1 MVYPQSP
8 SPAGPQSLLLQQ
20 TVPPRWV
27 ARAEPNPEV
36 AEALARELELPAA
49 LCRLLAMRGFTQLES
64 AKRYLKPR
72 LQELHDPFQLAG
84 MDAAVARIQRAI
96 SNGEKIFVHGD
107 YDVDGICSVALYTRV
122 LRSLGAQVEAFVPHR
137 LTDGYDLGHAG
148 IRAAAECGA
157 TLILTGDC
165 GIVAFDA
172 IAAAT
177 AAGIDVIVTDHHTP
191 GAELPACCAVIN
203 PNRSDCRYPEK
214 GLAGVGVA
222 FKLCQALAKVYGLA
236 DDALW
241 YYLDLVAVATIAD
254 LAPLTGENRTLTRFG
269 LKVLKET
276 RNPGLAALLQT
287 AGLSGVGALAAG
299 QISHVLAPR
308 INAVGRMSEAA
319 RGVKL
324 LLASDEATAMPIAQ
338 SLEEE
343 NRTRQEVDRAT
354 LQQALEM
361 LDGDYDA
368 ERNRVIVLAAEGWHP
383 GVIGI
388 VASRVVEILHR
399 PTILI
404 ALEEGGAR
412 GRGSAR
418 SIPAF
423 HLYNALH
430 SCAHHLDRFGG
441 HKYAAGLEIRAE
453 RIPLLRAE
461 LEAYAAEVLTAD
473 DLVPELCYDLELTLA
488 EANADLLRLMRH
500 LGPHGVGNP
509 SPVFVARGVGVQGY
523 PKIVGDN
530 HLKLQLVQNG
540 TQLPAIGFRM
550 ANRINEVDVTRGT
563 IDVAFQLQLERW
575 NGTEYLQAKLLDLR
589 QSA

>member
-1 MVYPQSP
+1 M
-8 SPAGPQSLLLQQ
+8 LMQQ
-20 TVPPRWV
+20 TVSPRWV
-27 ARAEPNPEV
+27 ARAEPNPEI
-36 AEALARELELPAA
+36 AETLARELELPPA
-49 LCRLLAMRGFTQLES
+49 LCRLLALRGFTHTDS

-72 LQELHDPFQLAG
+72 LDELHDPFLLAG
-84 MDAAVARIQRAI
+84 MAAAVERLQRAI
-96 SNGEKIFVHGD
+96 KNGEKIFVHGD
-107 YDVDGICSVALYTRV
+107 YDVDGICSAALYTRV
-122 LRSLGAQVEAFVPHR
+122 LRSLGASVEAFVPHR
-137 LTDGYDLGHAG
+137 ITDGYDLGHAG
-148 IRAAAECGA
+148 IRAAVESGA
-157 TLILTGDC
+157 TVILTGDC
-165 GIVAFDA
+165 GIVAHDA
-172 IAAAT
+172 IAAAKD
-177 AAGIDVIVTDHHTP
+177 AGIDVIVTDHHTP
-191 GAELPACCAVIN
+191 GDELPDCSAVIN

-222 FKLCQALAKVYGLA
+222 FKLCQALAKTFGIP

-254 LAPLTGENRTLTRFG
+254 LAPLTGENRTMTRYG
-269 LKVLKET
+269 LKVLKESK
-276 RNPGLAALLQT
+276 NPGLAALLQT
-287 AGLSGVGALAAG
+287 AGLAQQGSLAAG

-324 LLASDEATAMPIAQ
+324 LLEDDPASAYNIAQ

-343 NRTRQEVDRAT
+343 NRTRQETDRAT
-354 LQQALEM
+354 LQQCLE
-361 LDGDYDA
+361 LLEPDYDP

-388 VASRVVEILHR
+388 VASRIVELLHR

-430 SCAHHLDRFGG
+430 SSAHLLDRFGG

-453 RIPLLRAE
+453 RIPQLRAE
-461 LEAYAAEVLTAD
+461 LEAYAARVLKPE
-473 DLVPELCYDLELTLA
+473 DLVPELCYDLELTIPDASA
-488 EANADLLRLMRH
+488 ELLRLMRH

-509 SPVFVARGVGVQGY
+509 SPVFVARNVSVAGA
-523 PKIVGDN
+523 PKVVGDN
-530 HLKLQLVQNG
+530 HLKLQLAQHG
-540 TQLPAIGFRM
+540 TQLTAIGFRM
-550 ANRINEVDVTRGT
+550 GHRLNEIDVARSN
-563 IDVAFQLQLERW
+563 IDVAFQLQLERY
-575 NGTEYLQAKLLDLR
+575 NGEAYLQAKLLDLR
-589 QSA
+589 PAS

>member
-1 MVYPQSP
+1 MLSI
-8 SPAGPQSLLLQQ
+8 SSIM
-20 TVPPRWV
+20 RWV

-36 AEALARELELPAA
+36 AEALAKELELPAA
-49 LCRLLAMRGFTQLES
+49 LCRLLALRGFTQSES

-72 LQELHDPFQLAG
+72 LTELHDPFLLAG
-84 MDAAVARIQRAI
+84 MHEAVERLTRAI
-96 SNGEKIFVHGD
+96 KNKEKIFVHGD
-107 YDVDGICSVALYTRV
+107 YDVDGICSAALYTRV
-122 LRSLGAQVEAFVPHR
+122 LRSLGATVEAFVPHR
-137 LTDGYDLGHAG
+137 ITDGYDLGHAG

-165 GIVAFDA
+165 GIVAHDA
-172 IAAAT
+172 ICAAKAV
-177 AAGIDVIVTDHHTP
+177 GIDVIVTDHHTP
-191 GAELPACCAVIN
+191 GDSLPECAAVIN
-203 PNRSDCRYPEK
+203 PNRSDCKYPEK

-222 FKLCQALAKVYGLA
+222 FKVCQALAKTFGLA
-236 DDALW
+236 EDALW

-269 LKVLKET
+269 LKVLRET
-276 RNPGLAALLQT
+276 KNPGLAALLQT
-287 AGLSGVGALAAG
+287 AGLGSGALAAG

-324 LLASDEATAMPIAQ
+324 LLADDEATAMPIAQ
-338 SLEEE
+338 SLEDE

-354 LQQALEM
+354 LAQALEM
-361 LDGDYDA
+361 LEGDYDP

-441 HKYAAGLEIRAE
+441 HKYAAGLEVRSE
-453 RIPLLRAE
+453 NIPLLRAD
-461 LEAYAAEVLTAD
+461 LEAYAAEKLTPE

-488 EANADLLRLMRH
+488 DANADLLRLMRH

-509 SPVFVARGVGVQGY
+509 GPVFVARGVTVQGNA
-523 PKIVGDN
+523 KIVGDG
-530 HLKLQLVQNG
+530 HLKLQLTQNG
-540 TQLPAIGFRM
+540 AQLPAIGFRM
-550 ANRINEVDVTRGT
+550 ANRLNDVDVTAP
-563 IDVAFQLQLERW
+563 IDVAFQLQLERY
-575 NGTEYLQAKLLDLR
+575 NGAEYLQAKLLDLR
-589 QSA
+589 VSAR

>member
-1 MVYPQSP
+1 MNTQSAAQPAPPVSPLWTPQ
-8 SPAGPQSLLLQQ
+8 A
-20 TVPPRWV
+20 PRWV

-36 AEALARELELPAA
+36 AETLARELELPAA
-49 LCRLLAMRGFTQLES
+49 LCRFLALRGFTQPDS
-64 AKRYLKPR
+64 AKRFLKPR
-72 LQELHDPFQLAG
+72 LDDLPDPFLLAG
-84 MDAAVARIQRAI
+84 MTEAVARLQRAI
-96 SNGEKIFVHGD
+96 STNEKIFVHGD
-107 YDVDGICSVALYTRV
+107 YDVDGICSAALYTRV
-122 LRSLGAQVEAFVPHR
+122 LRSLGATVEGFVPHR

-148 IRAAAECGA
+148 VRAAAEFGA
-157 TLILTGDC
+157 TVILTGDC
-165 GIVAFDA
+165 GIVAHEA
-172 IAAAT
+172 VQAARDL
-177 AAGIDVIVTDHHTP
+177 GIDVIVTDHHTP
-191 GAELPACCAVIN
+191 GPELPDCCAVIN

-222 FKLCQALAKVYGLA
+222 FKLCQALAKTYGLA

-254 LAPLTGENRTLTRFG
+254 LAPLTGENRTLTRYG
-269 LKVLKET
+269 LKVLKES
-276 RNPGLAALLQT
+276 RNPGLAALLHT
-287 AGLSGVGALAAG
+287 AGLSEHPVLAAG

-324 LLASDEATAMPIAQ
+324 LLEDDPERARVIAQ

-354 LQQALEM
+354 LAQALAM
-361 LDGDYDA
+361 LEGDFDPA
-368 ERNRVIVLAAEGWHP
+368 RNRVIVLAAEGWHP

-388 VASRVVEILHR
+388 VASRVVELLHR

-404 ALEEGGAR
+404 ALEPGGDR

-423 HLYNALH
+423 HLYNGLN
-430 SCAHHLDRFGG
+430 SCAHYLERFGG
-441 HKYAAGLEIRAE
+441 HKYAAGLEIRTDNIA
-453 RIPLLRAE
+453 RLRAD
-461 LEAYAAEVLTAD
+461 LEAYAAEVLTPD
-473 DLVPELCYDLELTLA
+473 DLVPELCFDLEVTIA

-509 SPVFVARGVGVQGY
+509 SPVFVARGVSVSGY

-530 HLKLQLVQNG
+530 HLKLQLVQDSAR
-540 TQLPAIGFRM
+540 LSAIGFRM
-550 ANRINEVDVTRGT
+550 GHCLNDIDVTRGT
-563 IDVAFQLQLERW
+563 IDVAFQLHVERY
-575 NGTEYLQAKLLDLR
+575 NGNEYIQAKLLDLR
-589 QSA
+589 PTA

>member
-1 MVYPQSP
+1 MSQS
-8 SPAGPQSLLLQQ
+8 QSLLLQQ
-20 TVPPRWV
+20 TVAPRWV
-27 ARAEPNPEV
+27 ARAEPNPEI
-36 AEALARELELPAA
+36 AETLARELALPAA
-49 LCRLLAMRGFTQLES
+49 LCRLLALRGFTQIDG

-72 LQELHDPFQLAG
+72 LEELHDPFLLAG
-84 MDAAVARIQRAI
+84 MAAAVERLRRAI
-96 SNGEKIFVHGD
+96 TNREKILVHGD
-107 YDVDGICSVALYTRV
+107 YDVDGICSAALFTRV
-122 LRSLGAQVEAFVPHR
+122 LRSLGATVEAFVPHR
-137 LTDGYDLGHAG
+137 ITDGYDLGHAG
-148 IRAAAECGA
+148 VRVAAELGA

-165 GIVAFDA
+165 GIVAHDA
-172 IAAAT
+172 VWAAREL
-177 AAGIDVIVTDHHTP
+177 GIDVIVTDHHTP
-191 GAELPACCAVIN
+191 GPELPVCCAVIN
-203 PNRSDCRYPEK
+203 PNRADCHYPEK

-222 FKLCQALAKVYGLA
+222 FKVCQALVQSYGQPQ
-236 DDALW
+236 DSLW

-276 RNPGLAALLQT
+276 KNPGLAALLQT
-287 AGLSGVGALAAG
+287 AGLSEHTVLAAG

-308 INAVGRMSEAA
+308 INAVGRMSDAA

-324 LLASDEATAMPIAQ
+324 LLEENAADALAIAQ
-338 SLEEE
+338 SLEDE

-354 LQQALEM
+354 LQQALSM
-361 LDGDYDA
+361 LEGDYDA

-388 VASRVVEILHR
+388 VASRVVEVLHR

-423 HLYNALH
+423 HLYNALN

-441 HKYAAGLEIRAE
+441 HKYAAGLEISAE
-453 RIPLLRAE
+453 NIPLLRAD
-461 LEAYAAEVLTAD
+461 LEAYAAERLTPA
-473 DLVPELCYDLELTLA
+473 DLVPELCYDLELTLP

-509 SPVFVARGVGVQGY
+509 SPVFVARNVSVTGL
-523 PKIVGDN
+523 PKIVGEN
-530 HLKLQLVQNG
+530 HLKLQLMQNG

-550 ANRINEVDVTRGT
+550 AGRLNDLDVTRT
-563 IDVAFQLQLERW
+563 NIDVAFQLNVDRF
-575 NGTEYLQAKLLDLR
+575 NGRDYLQAKLLDLR
-589 QSA
+589 ASA

>member
-1 MVYPQSP
+1 MK
-8 SPAGPQSLLLQQ
+8 LLQQ
-20 TVPPRWV
+20 TIAPRWV

-36 AEALARELELPAA
+36 AEALAKELELPAA
-49 LCRLLAMRGFTQLES
+49 LCRLLALRGFTQSES

-72 LQELHDPFQLAG
+72 LQELHDPFLLAG
-84 MDAAVARIQRAI
+84 MHEAVERLTRAI
-96 SNGEKIFVHGD
+96 KSKEKIFVHGD
-107 YDVDGICSVALYTRV
+107 YDVDGICSAALYTRV
-122 LRSLGAQVEAFVPHR
+122 LRSLGATVEAFVPHR

-165 GIVAFDA
+165 GIVAHDA
-172 IAAAT
+172 ISAAKDL
-177 AAGIDVIVTDHHTP
+177 GIDVIVTDHHTP
-191 GAELPACCAVIN
+191 GDSLPECAAVIN

-222 FKLCQALAKVYGLA
+222 FKVCQALAKTFGLA
-236 DDALW
+236 EDALW

-269 LKVLKET
+269 LKVLRET
-276 RNPGLAALLQT
+276 KNPGLACLLQT
-287 AGLSGVGALAAG
+287 AGLGSGALAAG
-299 QISHVLAPR
+299 QVSHVLAPR

-324 LLASDEATAMPIAQ
+324 LLADDEAVAMPIAQ

-343 NRTRQEVDRAT
+343 NKTRQEVDRAT
-354 LQQALEM
+354 LAQALEM
-361 LDGDYDA
+361 LEGDYDA
-368 ERNRVIVLAAEGWHP
+368 ERNRVIVLASEGWHP

-388 VASRVVEILHR
+388 VASRVVELLHR

-423 HLYNALH
+423 HLYNGLH
-430 SCAHHLDRFGG
+430 SCAHHLERFGG

-453 RIPLLRAE
+453 NIPLLRAD
-461 LEAYAAEVLTAD
+461 LEAYAAEKLTPE
-473 DLVPELCYDLELTLA
+473 DLVPELCYDLELSLA
-488 EANADLLRLMRH
+488 DANADLLRLMRH

-509 SPVFVARGVGVQGY
+509 GPVFVARNVSVQGY
-523 PKIVGDN
+523 PKIVGDG
-530 HLKLQLVQNG
+530 HLKLQLVQDG
-540 TQLPAIGFRM
+540 AQLPAIGFRM
-550 ANRINEVDVTRGT
+550 ANRLNDVDVTRTT

-575 NGTEYLQAKLLDLR
+575 NGSEYLQAKLLDLR
-589 QSA
+589 PSA

>member
-1 MVYPQSP
+1 MSQPQS
-8 SPAGPQSLLLQQ
+8 QLLQQ
-20 TVPPRWV
+20 SIPPRWV
-27 ARAEPNPEV
+27 ARAQPAPGV
-36 AEALARELELPAA
+36 AATLASELALPPA
-49 LCRLLAMRGFTQLES
+49 LCRLLALRGFTQSDS

-72 LQELHDPFQLAG
+72 LEELHDPFLLAG
-84 MDAAVARIQRAI
+84 MDAAVERVRRAI
-96 SNGEKIFVHGD
+96 SAGEKILVHGD
-107 YDVDGICSVALYTRV
+107 YDVDGICSAALYARV
-122 LRSLGAQVEAFVPHR
+122 LRSLGATVQAFVPHR

-148 IRAAAECGA
+148 VRAAAEFGA

-165 GIVAFDA
+165 GIVAHEA
-172 IAAAT
+172 VRAAADL
-177 AAGIDVIVTDHHTP
+177 GIDVIVTDHHTP
-191 GAELPACCAVIN
+191 GAELPACAAVIN

-222 FKLCQALAKVYGLA
+222 FKLCQALAKTYGLPQ
-236 DDALW
+236 DALW

-276 RNPGLAALLQT
+276 KNPGLAALLKT
-287 AGLSGVGALAAG
+287 AGLSEHPVLAAG

-324 LLASDEATAMPIAQ
+324 LLEDDPASAFAIAQ
-338 SLEEE
+338 SLEDE

-354 LQQALEM
+354 LQQALDLLE
-361 LDGDYDA
+361 GDYDPD
-368 ERNRVIVLAAEGWHP
+368 RNRVIVLAAEGWHP

-388 VASRVVEILHR
+388 VASRVVELLHR

-423 HLYNALH
+423 HLYNGLH

-453 RIPLLRAE
+453 NIPLLRAD
-461 LEAYAAEVLTAD
+461 LEAYAAEVLTPD
-473 DLVPELCYDLELTLA
+473 DLVPELCYDLELTIP

-509 SPVFVARGVGVQGY
+509 SPVFVARQVTVGGY
-523 PKIVGDN
+523 PKIVGEN
-530 HLKLQLVQNG
+530 HLKLQLVQDG
-540 TQLPAIGFRM
+540 VQLPAIGFRM
-550 ANRINEVDVTRGT
+550 AHRLNDLDVTRGK
-563 IDVAFQLQLERW
+563 IDVAFQLHLDRF
-575 NGTEYLQAKLLDLR
+575 NGQEYLQAKLLDLR
-589 QSA
+589 ASA

>member
-1 MVYPQSP
+1 MN
-8 SPAGPQSLLLQQ
+8 SLLEQA
-20 TVPPRWV
+20 VAPRWV
-27 ARAEPNPEV
+27 ARAQPNPDV
-36 AEALARELELPAA
+36 AETLARELALPPA
-49 LCRLLAMRGFTQLES
+49 LCRLLALRGFTQPDS

-72 LQELHDPFQLAG
+72 LDELHDPFLLAG
-84 MDAAVARIQRAI
+84 MDAAVERLQRAI
-96 SNGEKIFVHGD
+96 HAGEKIFVHGD
-107 YDVDGICSVALYTRV
+107 YDVDGICSAALYTRV
-122 LRSLGAQVEAFVPHR
+122 LRSLGATVQAFVPHR

-148 IRAAAECGA
+148 VRAAAEFGA
-157 TLILTGDC
+157 SVILTGDC
-165 GIVAFDA
+165 GIVAHEA
-172 IAAAT
+172 VRAAREL
-177 AAGIDVIVTDHHTP
+177 GIDVIVTDHHTP
-191 GAELPACCAVIN
+191 GSELPDCAAVIN

-222 FKLCQALAKVYGLA
+222 FKLCQAMATRFGLQH
-236 DDALW
+236 DALW

-254 LAPLTGENRTLTRFG
+254 LAPLTGENRTLTRYG

-276 RNPGLAALLQT
+276 KNPGLAALLRT
-287 AGLSGVGALAAG
+287 AGLSEHPVLAAG

-324 LLASDEATAMPIAQ
+324 LLEDDPASAHAIAQ
-338 SLEEE
+338 SLEDE

-354 LQQALEM
+354 LAQALDM
-361 LDGDYDA
+361 LEGDYDP

-388 VASRVVEILHR
+388 VASRVVELLHR

-404 ALEEGGAR
+404 ALEEGGER

-430 SCAHHLDRFGG
+430 SCAHHLERFGG
-441 HKYAAGLEIRAE
+441 HKYAAGMEIRAE
-453 RIPLLRAE
+453 NIPLLRAE
-461 LEAYAAEVLTAD
+461 LEAYAAGVLRPE
-473 DLVPELCYDLELTLA
+473 DLVPELSYDLELTLP

-509 SPVFVARGVGVQGY
+509 SPVFVARGVGVSGY
-523 PKIVGDN
+523 PKIVGEN
-530 HLKLQLVQNG
+530 HLKLQLIQNG
-540 TQLPAIGFRM
+540 AQLPAIGFRM
-550 ANRINEVDVTRGT
+550 ANRLNDVDVTKT
-563 IDVAFQLQLERW
+563 AIDVAFQLHLDRY
-575 NGTEYLQAKLLDLR
+575 NGRDYLQAKLLDLR
-589 QSA
+589 ASA

>member
-1 MVYPQSP
+1 MQPQS
-8 SPAGPQSLLLQQ
+8 QLLQQ
-20 TVPPRWV
+20 TVAPRWV
-27 ARAEPNPEV
+27 ARAQPEPGV
-36 AEALARELELPAA
+36 AEALARDLSLPPA
-49 LCRLLAMRGFTQLES
+49 LCRLLALRGFTQSDS

-72 LQELHDPFQLAG
+72 LDELHDPFLLAG
-84 MDAAVARIQRAI
+84 MDAAVERLRTAI
-96 SNGEKIFVHGD
+96 SKGEKIVVHGD
-107 YDVDGICSVALYTRV
+107 YDVDGICSAALYTRV
-122 LRSLGAQVEAFVPHR
+122 LRSLGATVQAFVPHR

-148 IRAAAECGA
+148 VRAAAEFGA
-157 TLILTGDC
+157 SLILTGDC

-172 IAAAT
+172 VRAAADL
-177 AAGIDVIVTDHHTP
+177 GIDVIVTDHHTP
-191 GAELPACCAVIN
+191 GAELPQCSAVIN
-203 PNRSDCRYPEK
+203 PNRSDCGYPEK

-222 FKLCQALAKVYGLA
+222 FKLCQALAKTY
-236 DDALW
+236 DMPHDALW

-276 RNPGLAALLQT
+276 KNPGLAALLRT
-287 AGLSGVGALAAG
+287 AGLSEHPVLAAG

-308 INAVGRMSEAA
+308 ITAVGRMSEAA

-324 LLASDEATAMPIAQ
+324 RLEDDPERALVMAQ

-354 LQQALEM
+354 LQQALDLLE
-361 LDGDYDA
+361 GDYDPD
-368 ERNRVIVLAAEGWHP
+368 RNRVIVLAAEGWHP

-388 VASRVVEILHR
+388 VASRVVELLHR

-453 RIPLLRAE
+453 KIPQLRAE
-461 LEAYAAEVLTAD
+461 LEAYAAEVLTPD
-473 DLVPELCYDLELTLA
+473 DLVPELSYDLELTIP

-509 SPVFVARGVGVQGY
+509 SPVFVARNVTMGGY
-523 PKIVGDN
+523 PKVVGEN
-530 HLKLQLVQNG
+530 HLKLQLVQDG
-540 TQLPAIGFRM
+540 VQLPAIGFRM
-550 ANRINEVDVTRGT
+550 AHRLNDLDVTSK
-563 IDVAFQLQLERW
+563 IDVAFQLHLDRF
-575 NGTEYLQAKLLDLR
+575 NGYEYLQAKLLDVR
-589 QSA
+589 SAA

>member
-1 MVYPQSP
+1 MQPQS
-8 SPAGPQSLLLQQ
+8 QLLQQ
-20 TVPPRWV
+20 TLAPRWV
-27 ARAEPNPEV
+27 ARAHPDPGV
-36 AEALARELELPAA
+36 AEALARELALPAA
-49 LCRLLAMRGFTQLES
+49 LCRLLALRGYTQS
-64 AKRYLKPR
+64 DTAKRYLKPR
-72 LQELHDPFQLAG
+72 LDELHDPFLLAG
-84 MDAAVARIQRAI
+84 MNAAVERLRSAI
-96 SNGEKIFVHGD
+96 SKGEKILVHGD
-107 YDVDGICSVALYTRV
+107 YDVDGICSAALYTRV
-122 LRSLGAQVEAFVPHR
+122 LRSLGATVQAFVPHR

-148 IRAAAECGA
+148 VRAAAEFGA
-157 TLILTGDC
+157 SVILTGDC

-172 IAAAT
+172 VRAAADI
-177 AAGIDVIVTDHHTP
+177 GIDVIVTDHHTP
-191 GAELPACCAVIN
+191 GDELPQCSAVIN
-203 PNRSDCRYPEK
+203 PNRSDCPYPEK

-222 FKLCQALAKVYGLA
+222 FKLCQALAKTYGLPH
-236 DDALW
+236 DALW

-269 LKVLKET
+269 LKVLKDT
-276 RNPGLAALLQT
+276 KNPGLAALLKT
-287 AGLSGVGALAAG
+287 AGLSEHPVLAAG

-324 LLASDEATAMPIAQ
+324 LLEDDPQRALAIAQ

-354 LQQALEM
+354 LQQALDLLE
-361 LDGDYDA
+361 GDYDPD
-368 ERNRVIVLAAEGWHP
+368 RNRVIVLAAEGWHP

-388 VASRVVEILHR
+388 VASRVVELLHR

-453 RIPLLRAE
+453 KIPQLRAE
-461 LEAYAAEVLTAD
+461 LEAYAAEVLTPD
-473 DLVPELCYDLELTLA
+473 DLVPELNYDLELTIP

-509 SPVFVARGVGVQGY
+509 SPVFVARNVTMGGY
-523 PKIVGDN
+523 PKVVGEN
-530 HLKLQLVQNG
+530 HLKLQLVQDG
-540 TQLPAIGFRM
+540 VQLPAIGFRM
-550 ANRINEVDVTRGT
+550 AHRLNDLDVTSK
-563 IDVAFQLQLERW
+563 IDVAFQLHLDRF
-575 NGTEYLQAKLLDLR
+575 NGYEYLQAKLLDVR
-589 QSA
+589 SAA